1 MEDQQETKSHFKRIK
16 IRTKPDDG

>member
-1 MEDQQETKSHFKRIK
+1 MEDQQETKSNLKRIK

>member
-16 IRTKPDDG
+16 IRTEPNDR

>member
-16 IRTKPDDG
+16 I